1 MTEWSQ
7 PDADGVQMLVEWLRP
22 RRRVSGQR
30 ILRAASGVQRP
41 RMVWSRDAIELLA
54 KIVPSQA
61 SSRRWSVLQRIA
73 GPGKVELLASV
84 TRDLLRAGL
93 ITVRQQKLR
102 AGEWQA
108 HDVEFVEIAQV
119 RELAGLPNLP
129 ARAQDAQNARGYRS
143 RTPPACVLMNSLV
156 HMRDRLAIRRSAL
169 ARALDAWIEAGRSGT
184 RYDFALFATGRTKGI
199 TKSDWEWLRYFG
211 ALEAASIVDHEPIL
225 MVAGRWTLHFHN
237 GTRIDVGA
245 HSAPIGIA
253 ASAIDAAQMIDGVHT
268 WIVIEN
274 RTVFDRAA
282 RLGSHSAIIWTP
294 GYSPIWWL
302 RAVAGLLNLAPAKAL
317 IACDP
322 DPAGIA
328 IALRVARLW
337 ADRNIS
343 WQPAGMD
350 AAALEALPRRWPL
363 SSVDLG
369 ILDVAAD
376 AVRQTPLAGLHAVLP
391 QAGKG
396 EQEGYF
402 DDTRLA
408 GLLQRAD
415 A

>member
-1 MTEWSQ
+1 
-7 PDADGVQMLVEWLRP
+7 
-22 RRRVSGQR
+22 
-30 ILRAASGVQRP
+30 
-41 RMVWSRDAIELLA
+41 
-54 KIVPSQA
+54 
-61 SSRRWSVLQRIA
+61 
-73 GPGKVELLASV
+73 
-84 TRDLLRAGL
+84 
-93 ITVRQQKLR
+93 
-102 AGEWQA
+102 
-108 HDVEFVEIAQV
+108 
-119 RELAGLPNLP
+119 
-129 ARAQDAQNARGYRS
+129 
-143 RTPPACVLMNSLV
+143 
-156 HMRDRLAIRRSAL
+156 MRDRLAIRRSAL
-169 ARALDAWIEAGRSGT
+169 AQALDAWIDAGRSGT
-184 RYDFALFATGRTKGI
+184 RYDFALFATGKTKGI
-199 TKSDWEWLRYFG
+199 TKADWEWLSHLG
-211 ALEAASIVDHEPIL
+211 ALEAASIVDHEPL
-225 MVAGRWTLHFHN
+225 LLVAGQWTLNFR
-237 GTRIDVGA
+237 GGARIDVGA

-253 ASAIDAAQMIDGVHT
+253 ASCIDAAQTIVGVHT

-302 RAVAGLLNLAPAKAL
+302 RAVAGLLKLAPAKAL

-337 ADRNIS
+337 VDRDIG

-396 EQEGYF
+396 EQEGYY

-408 GLLQRAD
+408 KLLQRAD